1 MGVMTIYIESHY
13 GPRRLALPQELG
25 NRPNRLQMG
34 MDAGLSELR
43 QNALACAATSEHYGS
58 HLAAAS
64 SKL

>member
-1 MGVMTIYIESHY
+1 MTVYTESHY
-13 GPRRLALPQELG
+13 GPRRLALPPALG
-25 NRPNRLQMG
+25 NRPNRSQMG

-43 QNALACAATSEHYGS
+43 QIALACAATSEHHGS